1 MTSRKKKRHAAR
13 GFGFGF
19 GSPEEFLRF
28 AYAKSPLGV
37 RGLFLQLRNKGS
49 QSSIC
54 RVMRVFGFF
63 RSFFQ
68 YGPGGLRPFLPLP
81 IFIFFQIIRRRNGGG
96 WTPRDPIRKPRAR
109 VRTADRD
116 GVTSLPSDDGLSLE
130 GRIVATLAFATSVF
144 RFGA

>member
-13 GFGFGF
+13 GFGF

-81 IFIFFQIIRRRNGGG
+81 IFIFFKLFAEGMEE
-96 WTPRDPIRKPRAR
+96 
-109 VRTADRD
+109 V
-116 GVTSLPSDDGLSLE
+116 GLRE
-130 GRIVATLAFATSVF
+130 TQYENRE
-144 RFGA
+144 RE